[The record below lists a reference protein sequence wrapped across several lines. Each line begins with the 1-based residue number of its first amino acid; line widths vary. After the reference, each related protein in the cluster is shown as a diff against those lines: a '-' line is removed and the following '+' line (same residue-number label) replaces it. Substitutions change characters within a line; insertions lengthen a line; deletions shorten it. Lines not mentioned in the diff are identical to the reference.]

1 MYWLPQKTPVDCQTS
16 SKKHLVLVATV
27 GGPTFG
33 LLDSFEIIRNVQ
45 STRVRSNP
53 MQKTKAL
60 AHAAIFSKMFSIS
73 WPILARPF

>member
-33 LLDSFEIIRNVQ
+33 LLNSFKIIRNVQ
-45 STRVRSNP
+45 NTRVRGNP
-53 MQKTKAL
+53 MQKKKTKAL
-60 AHAAIFSKMFSIS
+60 AHVFHIFPK